1 MIEAVLERCAGI
13 DVGKKYVVCCLMMGA
28 ADAKATEQIRQ
39 YNTTVAEL
47 EQMRDW
53 LLEHQCTHVAMEST
67 GPYWKPV
74 FNLLEKHF
82 TVILANAQQV
92 KSLPGKKTDRKDGR
106 RLAHF
111 LRHNLIEASFIP
123 PLAIRQLRDLTRR
136 RRKLLGHGASER
148 NRVQKVL
155 EDANVKLGNVLSD
168 VFGASGQLMLEAL
181 LAKQS
186 TPEQIAELARGS
198 LRKKVP
204 AIVTALQE
212 HRMTDHHR
220 FLIRQS
226 LDHMAFLEGQV
237 ALLDEEILRQL
248 KPFEQQFQNL
258 QTIPG
263 IKATAAASILA
274 EVGVDMKQF
283 PTAHHLASWA
293 GICPGN
299 NETAGKQKSTH
310 VRKGDPW
317 LRGILTESA
326 WAASRKKGSSFAA
339 RFQRLAP
346 HRGQKRA
353 LVALGHNL
361 LIVVYQILLTGQR
374 YQELGSTYWEQ
385 RDQQAR
391 IRHHLRCLRALGA
404 FLPETDS
411 VSDSYSAAIELDPS

>member
-13 DVGKKYVVCCLMMGA
+13 DVGKKYVVCCLSVGA
-28 ADAKATEQIRQ
+28 ANTTATEEIRQ

-47 EQMRDW
+47 EKMRDW
-53 LLEHQCTHVAMEST
+53 LRENQCTHVAMEST

-74 FNLLEKHF
+74 FNLLEEHF

-123 PLAIRQLRDLTRR
+123 PVAIRQLRDLTRR
-136 RRKLLGHGASER
+136 RRKLLGDGASER

-168 VFGASGQLMLEAL
+168 VFGASGQAMLEAL
-181 LAKQS
+181 LTNQG
-186 TPEQIAELARGS
+186 TPQQLAEFARGK
-198 LRKKVP
+198 LRRKVP
-204 AIVTALQE
+204 EIVTALEE
-212 HRMTDHHR
+212 HRMRDHHR

-226 LDHMAFLEGQV
+226 LSHMAFLEEQV
-237 ALLDEEILRQL
+237 AALDEEILRQV
-248 KPFEQQFQNL
+248 KPFEKEFENL

-299 NETAGKQKSTH
+299 NESAGKHKGTQT
-310 VRKGDPW
+310 RKGDSW
-317 LRGILTESA
+317 LRGTLTESA

-339 RFQRLAP
+339 RFRRLAP

-361 LIVVYQILLTGQR
+361 LIVVYQVLLTGQPYR
-374 YQELGSTYWEQ
+374 ELGSTYHEE
-385 RDQQAR
+385 RSKEAR
-391 IRHHLRCLRALGA
+391 VRHHLRCLRALGA
-404 FLPETDS
+404 LAPGADLTD
-411 VSDSYSAAIELDPS
+411 VPHAPAA

>member
-13 DVGKKYVVCCLMMGA
+13 DVGKKYVVCCLSLGA
-28 ADAKATEQIRQ
+28 ANSTATEETRQ
-39 YNTTVAEL
+39 YDTTVAEL
-47 EQMRDW
+47 EKMRDW
-53 LLEHQCTHVAMEST
+53 LLENQCSHVAMEST

-74 FNLLEKHF
+74 FNLLEDHF

-111 LRHNLIEASFIP
+111 LRHNLIEGSFIP
-123 PLAIRQLRDLTRR
+123 PVAIRQLRDLTRR
-136 RRKLLGHGASER
+136 RRKLLGAGASER

-168 VFGASGQLMLEAL
+168 VFGASGQAMLEAL
-181 LAKQS
+181 LSNQG
-186 TPEQIAELARGS
+186 TPQQLAEFARGK
-198 LRKKVP
+198 LRRKMP
-204 AIVTALQE
+204 EIVTAVEE
-212 HRMTDHHR
+212 HRMREHHR

-226 LDHMAFLEGQV
+226 LRHMAFLEEEV
-237 ALLDEEILRQL
+237 AALDEEILRQM
-248 KPFEQQFQNL
+248 KPFEKEFESL

-299 NETAGKQKSTH
+299 NESAGKHKGTQT
-310 VRKGDPW
+310 RKGDPW
-317 LRGILTESA
+317 LRGTLTESA

-339 RFQRLAP
+339 RFRRLAP

-361 LIVVYQILLTGQR
+361 LIVVYQVLSTGQP
-374 YQELGSTYWEQ
+374 YQELGSTYHEE
-385 RDQQAR
+385 RTKEAR
-391 IRHHLRCLRALGA
+391 VRHHLRCLRALGA
-404 FLPETDS
+404 LAPGADLTEVPHAPT
-411 VSDSYSAAIELDPS
+411 V

>member
-13 DVGKKYVVCCLMMGA
+13 DVGKKYVVCCVMTGA
-28 ADAKATEQIRQ
+28 AGAKATDEIRQ
-39 YNTTVAEL
+39 FNTTVRALEEL
-47 EQMRDW
+47 RDW
-53 LLEHQCTHVAMEST
+53 LKQNQCTHVAMEST

-74 FNLLEKHF
+74 YNLLEPDF

-136 RRKLLGHGASER
+136 RRKLLGAGASER

-168 VFGASGQLMLEAL
+168 VFGVSGQNMLEAL
-181 LAKQS
+181 LNEQG
-186 TPEQIAELARGS
+186 TPEQIAEFARGT
-198 LRKKVP
+198 LRRKIP
-204 AIVTALQE
+204 EIVTALE
-212 HRMTDHHR
+212 DHRMTGHHR

-226 LDHMAFLEGQV
+226 LDHMAFIEEQV
-237 ALLDEEILRQL
+237 ATLDTEILRHMEPLQ
-248 KPFEQQFQNL
+248 QQFQNL

-263 IKATAAASILA
+263 IKEIAAATILA
-274 EVGVDMKQF
+274 EVGADMKQF

-299 NETAGKQKSTH
+299 NESAGKHRSTRA
-310 VRKGDPW
+310 RKGNTW

-339 RFQRLAP
+339 RFRRLSP

-361 LIVVYQILLTGQR
+361 LIVVYQVLRSGKP
-374 YQELGSTYWEQ
+374 YQELGSTYWEE
-385 RDQQAR
+385 RNKETR
-391 IRHHLRCLRALGA
+391 IQHHLRCLKSLGA
-404 FLPETDS
+404 QVALNPELAP
-411 VSDSYSAAIELDPS
+411 AA

>member
-13 DVGKKYVVCCLMMGA
+13 DVGKKYVVCCLSLGA
-28 ADAKATEQIRQ
+28 ANSTATEETKQ
-39 YNTTVAEL
+39 YDTTVAEL
-47 EQMRDW
+47 EKMRDW
-53 LLEHQCTHVAMEST
+53 LLENQCSHVAMEST

-74 FNLLEKHF
+74 FNLLEDHF

-111 LRHNLIEASFIP
+111 LRHNLIEGSFIP
-123 PLAIRQLRDLTRR
+123 PVAIRQLRDLTRR
-136 RRKLLGHGASER
+136 RRKLLGAGASER

-168 VFGASGQLMLEAL
+168 VFGASGQAMLEAL
-181 LAKQS
+181 LSNQG
-186 TPEQIAELARGS
+186 TPQQLAEFARGK
-198 LRKKVP
+198 LRRKMP
-204 AIVTALQE
+204 EIVTAVEE
-212 HRMTDHHR
+212 HRMREHHR

-226 LDHMAFLEGQV
+226 LRHMAFLEEQV
-237 ALLDEEILRQL
+237 AALDEEILRQM
-248 KPFEQQFQNL
+248 KPFEKEFESL

-299 NETAGKQKSTH
+299 NESAGKHKGTQT
-310 VRKGDPW
+310 RKGDPW
-317 LRGILTESA
+317 LRGTLTESA

-339 RFQRLAP
+339 RFRRLAP

-361 LIVVYQILLTGQR
+361 LIVVYQVLSTGQPYR
-374 YQELGSTYWEQ
+374 ELGSTYHEE
-385 RDQQAR
+385 RTKEAR
-391 IRHHLRCLRALGA
+391 VRHHLRCLRALGA
-404 FLPETDS
+404 LAPGADS
-411 VSDSYSAAIELDPS
+411 TEVPHAPTV

>member
-13 DVGKKYVVCCLMMGA
+13 DVGKKYVVCCLSLGA
-28 ADAKATEQIRQ
+28 ANSTATEETRQ
-39 YNTTVAEL
+39 YDTTVAEL
-47 EQMRDW
+47 KKMRDW
-53 LLEHQCTHVAMEST
+53 LLENQCSHVAMEST

-74 FNLLEKHF
+74 FNLLEEHF

-123 PLAIRQLRDLTRR
+123 PVAIRQLRDLTRR
-136 RRKLLGHGASER
+136 RRKLLGAGASER

-168 VFGASGQLMLEAL
+168 VFGASGQAMLEAL
-181 LAKQS
+181 LSNQG
-186 TPEQIAELARGS
+186 TPQQLAEFARGK
-198 LRKKVP
+198 LRRKVP
-204 AIVTALQE
+204 EIVTALEE
-212 HRMTDHHR
+212 HRMRDHHR

-226 LDHMAFLEGQV
+226 LRHMAFLEEQV
-237 ALLDEEILRQL
+237 AALDEEILRQA
-248 KPFEQQFQNL
+248 KPFETQLANL

-299 NETAGKQKSTH
+299 NESAGKHKGTQT
-310 VRKGDPW
+310 RKGDPW
-317 LRGILTESA
+317 LRGTLTESA

-339 RFQRLAP
+339 RFRRLAP

-361 LIVVYQILLTGQR
+361 LIVVYQVLATGQP
-374 YQELGSTYWEQ
+374 YQELGSTYHDE
-385 RDQQAR
+385 RNKEALV
-391 IRHHLRCLRALGA
+391 RHHLRCLRALGA
-404 FLPETDS
+404 LAPGADLTEVRHDP
-411 VSDSYSAAIELDPS
+411 AA

>member
-13 DVGKKYVVCCLMMGA
+13 DIGKKFLVCCVMVGA
-28 ADAKATEQIRQ
+28 AGERATEETRK
-39 YNTTVAEL
+39 YNTTVKEL
-47 EQMRDW
+47 EQLREW
-53 LLEHQCTHVAMEST
+53 LQQNQCTHVVMEST

-74 FNLLEKHF
+74 FNILEEHF
-82 TVILANAQQV
+82 QVILANAQHV

-123 PLAIRQLRDLTRR
+123 PLPIRQLRDLTRR
-136 RRKLLGHGASER
+136 RKKLVWAGSSER

-168 VFGASGQLMLEAL
+168 VCGVSGQCMLEAL
-181 LAKQS
+181 LEKQG
-186 TPEQIAELARGS
+186 TAEQIAEFARGA
-198 LRKKVP
+198 LRRKVP
-204 AIVTALQE
+204 EIVTALEE

-226 LDHMAFLEGQV
+226 LDHMAFLEEQV
-237 ALLDEEILRQL
+237 GALDKEILRQM
-248 KPFEQQFQNL
+248 KPFEKEFENL

-263 IKATAAASILA
+263 VKATAAASIVA

-283 PTAHHLASWA
+283 PDEHHLASWA

-299 NETAGKQKSTH
+299 NESAGKHKSTRS
-310 VRKGDPW
+310 RKGDTW
-317 LRGILTESA
+317 LRGTLTESA

-339 RFQRLAP
+339 RFRRLAP

-361 LIVVYQILLTGQR
+361 LLVVYQILFTGKK
-374 YQELGSTYWEQ
+374 YQELGSTYWEERSHQ
-385 RDQQAR
+385 SR
-391 IRHHLRCLRALGA
+391 IQHHLRCLRALGA
-404 FLPETDS
+404 T
-411 VSDSYSAAIELDPS
+411 V

>member
-13 DVGKKYVVCCLMMGA
+13 DIGKKFLVCCVMVGA
-28 ADAKATEQIRQ
+28 AGERATEETRK
-39 YNTTVAEL
+39 YNTTVKEL
-47 EQMRDW
+47 EQLREW
-53 LLEHQCTHVAMEST
+53 LQQNQCTHVVMEST

-74 FNLLEKHF
+74 FNILEEHF
-82 TVILANAQQV
+82 QVILANAQHV

-123 PLAIRQLRDLTRR
+123 PLPIRQLRDLTRR
-136 RRKLLGHGASER
+136 RKKLVWAGSSER

-168 VFGASGQLMLEAL
+168 VFGVSGQCMLEAL
-181 LAKQS
+181 LEKQG
-186 TPEQIAELARGS
+186 TAEQIAEFARGA
-198 LRKKVP
+198 LRRKVP
-204 AIVTALQE
+204 EIVTALEE

-226 LDHMAFLEGQV
+226 LDHMAFLEEQV
-237 ALLDEEILRQL
+237 GALDKEILRQM
-248 KPFEQQFQNL
+248 KPFEKEFENL

-263 IKATAAASILA
+263 VKATAAASIVA

-283 PTAHHLASWA
+283 PDEHHLASWA

-299 NETAGKQKSTH
+299 NESAGKHKSTRS
-310 VRKGDPW
+310 RKGDTW
-317 LRGILTESA
+317 LRGTLTESA

-339 RFQRLAP
+339 RFRRLAP

-361 LIVVYQILLTGQR
+361 LLVVYQILFTGKK
-374 YQELGSTYWEQ
+374 YQELGSTYWEERSHQ
-385 RDQQAR
+385 SR
-391 IRHHLRCLRALGA
+391 IQHHLRCLRALGA
-404 FLPETDS
+404 T
-411 VSDSYSAAIELDPS
+411 V

>member
-13 DVGKKYVVCCLMMGA
+13 DVGKKYVVCCLSLGA
-28 ADAKATEQIRQ
+28 ANSTATEETRQ
-39 YNTTVAEL
+39 YDTTVAEL
-47 EQMRDW
+47 KKMRDW
-53 LLEHQCTHVAMEST
+53 LLENQCSHVAMEST

-74 FNLLEKHF
+74 FNLLEEHF

-123 PLAIRQLRDLTRR
+123 PVAIRQLRDLTRR
-136 RRKLLGHGASER
+136 RRKLLGAGASER

-168 VFGASGQLMLEAL
+168 VFGASGQAMLEAL
-181 LAKQS
+181 LSNQG
-186 TPEQIAELARGS
+186 TPQQLAEFARGK
-198 LRKKVP
+198 LRRKVP
-204 AIVTALQE
+204 EIVTALEE
-212 HRMTDHHR
+212 HRMRDHHR

-226 LDHMAFLEGQV
+226 LRHMAFLEEQV
-237 ALLDEEILRQL
+237 AALDEEILRQA
-248 KPFEQQFQNL
+248 KPFETQLANL

-299 NETAGKQKSTH
+299 NESAGKHKGTQT
-310 VRKGDPW
+310 RKGDPW
-317 LRGILTESA
+317 LRGTLTESA

-339 RFQRLAP
+339 RFRRLAP

-361 LIVVYQILLTGQR
+361 LIVVYQVLATGQP
-374 YQELGSTYWEQ
+374 YQELGSTYHEE
-385 RDQQAR
+385 RNKEALV
-391 IRHHLRCLRALGA
+391 RHHLRCLRALGA
-404 FLPETDS
+404 LAPGADLTEVRHDP
-411 VSDSYSAAIELDPS
+411 AA

>member
-13 DVGKKYVVCCLMMGA
+13 DVGKKYVVCCLMIGA
-28 ADAKATEQIRQ
+28 AGATATEETRQ
-39 YNTTVAEL
+39 YNTTVRAL
-47 EQMRDW
+47 EQLRDW
-53 LLEHQCTHVAMEST
+53 LKENGCTHVAMEST

-74 FNLLEKHF
+74 YNLLEPDF

-136 RRKLLGHGASER
+136 RRKLLGAGASER

-168 VFGASGQLMLEAL
+168 VFGVSGQEMLEAL
-181 LAKQS
+181 LTQQG
-186 TPEQIAELARGS
+186 TPEQIAEFARGT
-198 LRKKVP
+198 LRRRIP
-204 AIVTALQE
+204 EIITTLEE

-226 LDHMAFLEGQV
+226 LDHMTFIEQQV
-237 ALLDEEILRQL
+237 ATLDTEILRQL
-248 KPFEQQFQNL
+248 GPFQKEFQNL

-263 IKATAAASILA
+263 IKETAAASILA
-274 EVGVDMKQF
+274 EVGVEMKQF
-283 PTAHHLASWA
+283 PTADHLASWA

-299 NETAGKQKSTH
+299 NESAGKHKSTR
-310 VRKGDPW
+310 VRKGNTW
-317 LRGILTESA
+317 LRGSLTESA
-326 WAASRKKGSSFAA
+326 WAASRKKGSSFGA
-339 RFQRLAP
+339 RFRRLAP

-361 LIVVYQILLTGQR
+361 IIVVYQILSSGKP
-374 YQELGSTYWEQ
+374 YQELGSTYWEE
-385 RDQQAR
+385 RNKEDR
-391 IRHHLRCLRALGA
+391 IRHHLRCLASLGA
-404 FLPETDS
+404 Q
-411 VSDSYSAAIELDPS
+411 VSLHAEPAHVA

>member
-13 DVGKKYVVCCLMMGA
+13 DVGKKYVVCCLSLGPA
-28 ADAKATEQIRQ
+28 NSTATEEIRQ
-39 YNTTVAEL
+39 YSTTVAEL
-47 EQMRDW
+47 EKMRDW
-53 LLEHQCTHVAMEST
+53 LRENQCTHVAMEST

-74 FNLLEKHF
+74 FNLLEEHF

-123 PLAIRQLRDLTRR
+123 PVAIRQLRDLTRR
-136 RRKLLGHGASER
+136 RRKLLGAGASER

-168 VFGASGQLMLEAL
+168 VFGASGQAMLEAL
-181 LAKQS
+181 LSNQG
-186 TPEQIAELARGS
+186 TPQQLAEFARGK
-198 LRKKVP
+198 LRRKVP
-204 AIVTALQE
+204 EIVTALEE
-212 HRMTDHHR
+212 HRMRDHHR

-226 LDHMAFLEGQV
+226 LCHMAFLEEQV
-237 ALLDEEILRQL
+237 AALDEEILRQV
-248 KPFEQQFQNL
+248 KPFEKEFENL

-263 IKATAAASILA
+263 IKATAAASISLA

-299 NETAGKQKSTH
+299 NESAGKHKGTQT
-310 VRKGDPW
+310 RKGDSW
-317 LRGILTESA
+317 LRGTLTESA
-326 WAASRKKGSSFAA
+326 WAASRKTGSSLAA

-361 LIVVYQILLTGQR
+361 LIVVYQVLLTGQP
-374 YQELGSTYWEQ
+374 YHELGSTYQEE
-385 RDQQAR
+385 RSKQAR
-391 IRHHLRCLRALGA
+391 VRHHLRCLRALGVVA
-404 FLPETDS
+404 PGADLTEEVPHAP
-411 VSDSYSAAIELDPS
+411 AA

>member
-13 DVGKKYVVCCLMMGA
+13 DVGKKYVVCCLTVGA
-28 ADAKATEQIRQ
+28 ANATATEETRQ

-47 EQMRDW
+47 EKMRDW
-53 LLEHQCTHVAMEST
+53 LRENRCTHVAMEST

-74 FNLLEKHF
+74 FNLLEEHF
-82 TVILANAQQV
+82 TVILANARQV

-123 PLAIRQLRDLTRR
+123 PVAIRQLRDLTRR
-136 RRKLLGHGASER
+136 RRKLLGAGASER

-168 VFGASGQLMLEAL
+168 VFGASGQAMLEAL
-181 LAKQS
+181 LTNQG
-186 TPEQIAELARGS
+186 TPQQLAEFARGK
-198 LRKKVP
+198 LRRKVP
-204 AIVTALQE
+204 QIVTALEE
-212 HRMTDHHR
+212 HRMRDHHR

-226 LDHMAFLEGQV
+226 LGHMAFLEEQV
-237 ALLDEEILRQL
+237 AALDEEILRQV
-248 KPFEQQFQNL
+248 KPFEKEFENL

-283 PTAHHLASWA
+283 PTAHNLASWA

-299 NETAGKQKSTH
+299 NESAGKHKGTQT
-310 VRKGDPW
+310 RKGDTW
-317 LRGILTESA
+317 LRGTLTESA

-339 RFQRLAP
+339 RFRRLAP

-353 LVALGHNL
+353 LVALGPNL
-361 LIVVYQILLTGQR
+361 LIVVYQVLLTGQP
-374 YQELGSTYWEQ
+374 YQELGSTYWEERNHQ
-385 RDQQAR
+385 TRVQ
-391 IRHHLRCLRALGA
+391 HHLRCLRALGA
-404 FLPETDS
+404 LAPGADLTGLQVS
-411 VSDSYSAAIELDPS
+411 VA

>member
-13 DVGKKYVVCCLMMGA
+13 DVGKKYVVCCLSLGA
-28 ADAKATEQIRQ
+28 ANSTATEETRQ
-39 YNTTVAEL
+39 YDTTVAEL
-47 EQMRDW
+47 EKMRDW
-53 LLEHQCTHVAMEST
+53 LLENQCSHVAMEST

-74 FNLLEKHF
+74 FNLLEEHF

-123 PLAIRQLRDLTRR
+123 PVAIRQLRDLTRR
-136 RRKLLGHGASER
+136 RRKLLGAGASER

-168 VFGASGQLMLEAL
+168 VFGTSGQAMLEAL
-181 LAKQS
+181 LSNQG
-186 TPEQIAELARGS
+186 TPQQLAEFARGK
-198 LRKKVP
+198 LRRKMP
-204 AIVTALQE
+204 EIVTALEE
-212 HRMTDHHR
+212 HRMRDHHR

-226 LDHMAFLEGQV
+226 LGHMAFLEEQV
-237 ALLDEEILRQL
+237 LALDEEILRQM
-248 KPFEQQFQNL
+248 KPFEKEFENL

-293 GICPGN
+293 GTCPGN
-299 NETAGKQKSTH
+299 NESAGKHKGTQT
-310 VRKGDPW
+310 RKGDPW
-317 LRGILTESA
+317 LRGTLTESA

-361 LIVVYQILLTGQR
+361 LIVVYQVLLTGQP
-374 YQELGSTYWEQ
+374 YQELGSTYRE
-385 RDQQAR
+385 AR
-391 IRHHLRCLRALGA
+391 TKEAQVRHHLRCLRALGIGPGPDLTEVPHA
-404 FLPETDS
+404 P
-411 VSDSYSAAIELDPS
+411 AA

>member
-13 DVGKKYVVCCLMMGA
+13 DIGKKYLVCCVMVGA
-28 ADAKATEQIRQ
+28 AGEPATEETRQ
-39 YNTTVAEL
+39 YNTTVREL
-47 EQMRDW
+47 EELREW
-53 LLEHQCTHVAMEST
+53 LQQKQCTHVAMEST

-74 FNLLEKHF
+74 FNILETHF
-82 TVILANAQQV
+82 TVLLANAQQV
-92 KSLPGKKTDRKDGR
+92 KSLPGKKTDRRDGR

-123 PLAIRQLRDLTRR
+123 PLPIRQLRDLTRR
-136 RRKLLGHGASER
+136 RKKLMGAGASER

-168 VFGASGQLMLEAL
+168 VFGVSGQCMLEAL
-181 LAKQS
+181 LTKKG
-186 TPEQIAELARGS
+186 TPEQIAEFARGA
-198 LRKKVP
+198 LRRRVP
-204 AIVTALQE
+204 EIVTALEE

-226 LDHMAFLEGQV
+226 LDHMAFLEEQV
-237 ALLDEEILRQL
+237 AALDKEILRQM
-248 KPFEQQFQNL
+248 KPFEKEFENL

-263 IKATAAASILA
+263 VKATAAASIVA

-283 PTAHHLASWA
+283 PDGHHLASWA

-299 NETAGKQKSTH
+299 NESAGKHKSTRA
-310 VRKGDPW
+310 RKGDSW
-317 LRGILTESA
+317 LRGTLTESA

-339 RFQRLAP
+339 RFHRLMP

-361 LIVVYQILLTGQR
+361 LLVVYQVLLTGKQ
-374 YQELGSTYWEQ
+374 YHELGSTYWED
-385 RDQQAR
+385 RAHESR
-391 IRHHLRCLRALGA
+391 IQHHLRCLRALGA
-404 FLPETDS
+404 LPREAT
-411 VSDSYSAAIELDPS
+411 V